1 MAIGR
6 WGTVA
11 EAARWFGLSR
21 QRIHQLIRNGS
32 LGETRRFQT
41 PRGPVW
47 MIRQPF
53 ERTTKPSGY
62 HRGDCVCGKHL
73 GDGGKQ

>member
-1 MAIGR
+1 MSVGR

-11 EAARWFGLSR
+11 EAAQWFGLSR

-32 LGETRRFQT
+32 LGETRRFKT

-53 ERTTKPSGY
+53 ARTTKPSGY
-62 HRGDCVCGKHL
+62 HRGDCVCGKHH
-73 GDGGKQ
+73 GDGGTK